1 MRFVLG
7 RRLRSLR
14 LVEAGLVVARR
25 GTVRGVQVAVLRRAL
40 RAHILRVQLH
50 VEGDRGHVVLAGLR
64 TVILLRFTHD
74 FQLELGQFVH
84 RLSVD

>member
-1 MRFVLG
+1 
-7 RRLRSLR
+7 
-14 LVEAGLVVARR
+14 
-25 GTVRGVQVAVLRRAL
+25 
-40 RAHILRVQLH
+40 
-50 VEGDRGHVVLAGLR
+50 LAGLR